1 MAYGGRAEII
11 DAAKKISKQIKEGK
25 LKIEEINEEVFSKNI
40 YMDSEPDLI
49 IRTSESRL
57 SGFLLWQGSYAE
69 IIFLP
74 KKLWPEFE
82 KRDFVSCLKEYS
94 RRSRRFGK

>member
-1 MAYGGRAEII
+1 M
-11 DAAKKISKQIKEGK
+11 
-25 LKIEEINEEVFSKNI
+25 
-40 YMDSEPDLI
+40 

-74 KKLWPEFE
+74 DKLWPEFE
-82 KRDFVSCLKEYS
+82 KKDFVAFLGEYS
-94 RRSRRFGK
+94 RRQRRFGK